1 MNRTEPRA
9 FLDAYEE
16 VAPLIRQV
24 RFMERYMGEVID
36 EDDELRRRLPELHV
50 AYMDM
55 LNEEF
60 APHAVTLALAIMELE
75 DAYPE
80 IEPAG
85 TTDRVG
91 KQTDG

>member
-1 MNRTEPRA
+1 MKRSRTP
-9 FLDAYEE
+9 LDEYED

-24 RFMERYMGEVID
+24 RFMTRYIREVID

-60 APHAVTLALAIMELE
+60 APHAVALALAIMQLE

-80 IEPAG
+80 IERPE
-85 TTDRVG
+85 DE
-91 KQTDG
+91 